1 VLFMNQNAMGR
12 PMQTNQPRP
21 QQNVKKQPVKPANNA
36 NFTENW
42 VKIRSIKNGIIT
54 LPNKDMVTGVK
65 IEPRNIF
72 ILDGIQ
78 QDNILNALRNCYN
91 TFNFEFWLIAA
102 DRPVDIS
109 IYTSQLELMLNEPLS
124 PARRK
129 MVMQDLEKADMFIN
143 NQVVDTEYYVLFKES
158 NMDQLQN
165 KLRAMVNGFASCSLL
180 ATPTT
185 DDDLRVIL
193 DNFLNGGVRHDFGT
207 VVVQ

>member
-1 VLFMNQNAMGR
+1 MNQNVNNNGQR
-12 PMQTNQPRP
+12 PAKTGQKP
-21 QQNVKKQPVKPANNA
+21 QNTKKQPVKGNST
-36 NFTENW
+36 FTENW

-72 ILDGIQ
+72 ILDQIQ
-78 QDNILNALRNCYN
+78 QDNILNASRNCYN

-109 IYTSQLELMLNEPLS
+109 VYTSQLELMLNEPLA

-143 NQVVDTEYYVLFKES
+143 NQVVDTEYYLLFKES
-158 NMDQLQN
+158 NMDMLQE
-165 KLRAMVNGFASCSLL
+165 KLRSMVNGLAGCSLV
-180 ATPTT
+180 ATPVS